1 VGLGLAKGTGQVRI
15 GVVWLGEVIS
25 GAVGRG
31 LDKGSGFVPTPLY
44 YFIVLPR
51 LSKHPPLPSPTVFPH
66 SKR

>member
-1 VGLGLAKGTGQVRI
+1 MAKGYGKVRI

-44 YFIVLPR
+44 YFIA
-51 LSKHPPLPSPTVFPH
+51 
-66 SKR
+66 